1 MFSVQQTAL
10 ASKKGDGK
18 LSSRLLQPKISL
30 VRIDSDDGKKPS
42 VVWVGGPIEENE
54 TSKKTFYRRVRIRGG
69 VKAVGDFV
77 SNTEGTICRIV
88 NLHESK
94 QGKV

>member
-1 MFSVQQTAL
+1 MFSVQQTTL

-18 LSSRLLQPKISL
+18 ESSRLLQPKI
-30 VRIDSDDGKKPS
+30 DSDYGFGMCKRPS
-42 VVWVGGPIEENE
+42 VVWMGEPIEENE

-77 SNTEGTICRIV
+77 SNTEGKVCRIV

>member
-1 MFSVQQTAL
+1 MFFVQQTVL

-18 LSSRLLQPKISL
+18 ESSRLLQP
-30 VRIDSDDGKKPS
+30 IDSDDGFGMGKRPS

-54 TSKKTFYRRVRIRGG
+54 TSKKTFYRRVRIRGE

-77 SNTEGTICRIV
+77 YNKEGKVCRIV